1 MKHEAGFAFIMEL
14 VLLAI
19 VLSMAGYVSLVA
31 LHKSA
36 SPVTKIPST
45 PTASTSPS
53 RQVALTTKTTA
64 TPVIIPKTV
73 PVIPPP
79 ASTPAT
85 QVFHTPQIDLKSGIT
100 GHTYLSI
107 ARGVHCGSAC
117 QANPPTPYQGSVQVK
132 SSDGS
137 QLITNFV
144 SDASGYFS
152 LNLEPGSYLLV
163 PQPGDSGYQVNNQSV
178 VVKASEYTSVTITY
192 YGLAP

>member
-19 VLSMAGYVSLVA
+19 VVSMAGYVGLVA

-36 SPVTKIPST
+36 SPVIKIPST

-53 RQVALTTKTTA
+53 RQVTLTTKTTA
-64 TPVIIPKTV
+64 PAVIPKV
-73 PVIPPP
+73 VAVIPPP
-79 ASTPAT
+79 ASIPAT
-85 QVFHTPQIDLKSGIT
+85 QVIHTPQIDLKSGIT
-100 GHTYLSI
+100 GHTYLI
-107 ARGVHCGSAC
+107 VARGAHCGSSC

-144 SDASGYFS
+144 SDASGYFL
-152 LNLEPGSYLLV
+152 LNLEPGNYLLV

-178 VVKASEYTSVTITY
+178 VVKAGEYTSVTITY